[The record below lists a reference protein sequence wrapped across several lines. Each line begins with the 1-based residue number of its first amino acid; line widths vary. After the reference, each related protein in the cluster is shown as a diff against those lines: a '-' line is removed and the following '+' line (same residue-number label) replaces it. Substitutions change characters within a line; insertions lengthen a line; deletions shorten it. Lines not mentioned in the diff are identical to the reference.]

1 MSKYPVVIFF
11 RYDKYA
17 DADQKTQ
24 NLDCT
29 VHITST
35 LADVEK
41 LYSPEYHILATYG
54 PNENEYHQDINSV
67 ICPRLRKRW
76 IHFKT
81 IDPPQFARG
90 INYCFIDTVISDR
103 NLTRPTF
110 SVFTTC
116 FNSFDKILRPY
127 KSLKAQT
134 DRDWE
139 WVIVDD
145 STDQTHFAFLKDK
158 FKHEP
163 KIRLYNRSGNSGSIG
178 TVKNEAISLC
188 RGKYIL
194 ELDHDDEILQD
205 LIKDAVTGFTKYPH
219 VDFIYMDFIN
229 IYENGKNFSYSD
241 FLCKGYGGYYY
252 EFYAPRKQWVKVY
265 VTPQIN
271 NITASFLFCMPN
283 HPRIWRRE
291 KLLEFGSYSE
301 FLPICDDQEILLRT
315 ILKGNILKIPKLAY
329 IQYMNDNGSNFSLIR
344 NKEINRIGPNFI
356 TPQFKALY
364 NLDQHIKTK
373 KAWHDPVY
381 ISKPEKIWLRDNTF
395 TPNYANEIYN
405 PDATTQYGIIT
416 LAAFNKHIENIK
428 MLAQDK
434 YNDFL
439 LLDNSAS
446 ITSEAISTLLETNNL
461 HRIKFYILKDTPHEN
476 LINYF
481 ERIYKSIHKTELII
495 V

>member
-11 RYDKYA
+11 RYDKYS
-17 DADQKTQ
+17 DADQKIQ

-29 VHITST
+29 VHITSR

-41 LYSPEYHILATYG
+41 LYSPEYHILVTYG
-54 PNENEYHQDINSV
+54 PYEIEYTREINS
-67 ICPRLRKRW
+67 ILCPRLRKRW
-76 IHFKT
+76 IHYKK
-81 IDPPQFARG
+81 IDPPQFNQG
-90 INYCFIDTVISDR
+90 INYCFINNVIADR
-103 NLTRPTF
+103 QLTRPTF

-116 FNSFDKILRPY
+116 FNSFDKIGRPY
-127 KSLKAQT
+127 NSLKAQS

-139 WVIVDD
+139 WVILDD
-145 STDQTHFAFLKDK
+145 STDETHFAFLKEK

-178 TVKNEAISLC
+178 NVKNEAISLC

-194 ELDHDDEILQD
+194 ELDHDDEILPE

-241 FLCKGYGGYYY
+241 FISKGYGGYYY
-252 EFYAPRKQWVKVY
+252 EYYPPRKQWVKVY

-271 NITASFLFCMPN
+271 NITASHLSCMPN

-315 ILKGNILKIPKLAY
+315 ILKGNMLKIPKFAY
-329 IQYMNDNGSNFSLIR
+329 IQYMNDKGSNFSLIR
-344 NKEINRIGPNFI
+344 NKEINRIGPKFI

-364 NLDQHIKTK
+364 NLDQHMKTRN
-373 KAWHDPVY
+373 AWHDPAY
-381 ISKPEKIWLRDNTF
+381 DTKPVKIWLQDDTF
-395 TPNYANEIYN
+395 RGNYANEIFN
-405 PDATTQYGIIT
+405 PDYTKQFGIIT
-416 LAAFNKHIENIK
+416 IKALLSNIDRIK
-428 MLAQDK
+428 LLEK
-434 YNDFL
+434 TRSNDFL
-439 LLDNSAS
+439 LLDNSETQENIVALLAS
-446 ITSEAISTLLETNNL
+446 HNL
-461 HRIKFYILKDTPHEN
+461 NRIKFYILKDTPISS
-476 LINYF
+476 LIKYF
-481 ERIYKSIHKTELII
+481 ERIYKSTVESELI